1 MANPIQVNV
10 PGTMGGVPR
19 VSPTQVNNKARGGR
33 KLRVPPGLKIHNPNL
48 EPPKSPV
55 PPRNLDS
62 KATIKINDKQFEIEA
77 SDLQLIQN
85 LGRGAFGIVDKMMHR
100 PSGAIVAVKRIT
112 VTVNNEEQKRLLMD
126 LDVSMRSGS
135 CPYTVQFYG
144 ALFREGDVWICMEVM
159 DTSLDKFY
167 KKIYEDG
174 QHIPETVLAII
185 TFSVVKALHYLKTEL
200 KVMHRDVKPSNILIN
215 KVAQV
220 KICDFG
226 ISGQLVDSVAKTQDA
241 GCKPYMAPERIN
253 PKEGQTGYD
262 IKADVWSLGITMIE
276 LATGSF
282 PYKKWNTPFEQLKQ
296 VVQDPPP
303 KLPSGQF
310 SSEFEDFITCC
321 LHKDVQQR
329 ANYTELLE
337 HPFVKKGETTDFDIT
352 KYVEGVFE
360 KYGDLNEQPS

>member
-1 MANPIQVNV
+1 MMANPIQVNLPGNLGMV
-10 PGTMGGVPR
+10 PTR
-19 VSPTQVNNKARGGR
+19 QVNNKANKGVKR
-33 KLRVPPGLKIHNPNL
+33 LRVPPGLKIPNQNAT
-48 EPPKSPV
+48 PPRSPA

-62 KATIKINDKQFEIEA
+62 HATIKINDQEFEIEA
-77 SDLQLIQN
+77 NDLQLIQN
-85 LGRGAFGIVDKMMHR
+85 LGHGANGIVDKMMHR
-100 PSGAIVAVKRIT
+100 PSGAILAVKRIP

-174 QHIPETVLAII
+174 QIIPETVLGII
-185 TFSVVKALHYLKTEL
+185 TLSVVKALHYLKTDL

-215 KVAQV
+215 RKAEV

-226 ISGQLVDSVAKTQDA
+226 ISGQLVDSIAKTVDV

-253 PKEGQTGYD
+253 PPEGQAGYD

-276 LATGSF
+276 LATGSY
-282 PYKKWNTPFEQLKQ
+282 PYKKWKTPFEQLKQ

-303 KLPSGQF
+303 KLPPGKF
-310 SSEFEDFITCC
+310 SAEFEDFITNC
-321 LHKDVQQR
+321 LCKDVQKR
-329 ANYTELLE
+329 ANYIELLD
-337 HPFVKKGETTDFDIT
+337 HPFIKKAETSDFNLT
-352 KYVEGVFE
+352 NYVEGIFE
-360 KYGDLNEQPS
+360 KYGDFNEQPS

>member
-1 MANPIQVNV
+1 MMANPIQVNV
-10 PGTMGGVPR
+10 PGGSVGVQSGR
-19 VSPTQVNNKARGGR
+19 RGR
-33 KLRVPPGLKIHNPNL
+33 LRVPPGLRIPA
-48 EPPKSPV
+48 EAQQPPKSPV

-62 KATIKINDKQFEIEA
+62 HATIKINDKEFEIEA
-77 SDLQLIQN
+77 SDLQIIQN

-100 PSGAIVAVKRIT
+100 TSGAILAVKRIT

-174 QHIPETVLAII
+174 QSIPETVLAII
-185 TFSVVKALHYLKTEL
+185 AFSVVKALHYLKTEL

-215 KVAQV
+215 RKGQI

-253 PKEGQTGYD
+253 PKEGQLGYD

-303 KLPSGQF
+303 KLPADQF
-310 SSEFEDFITCC
+310 SAEFEDFITQC
-321 LHKDVQQR
+321 LHKDVQKR
-329 ANYTELLE
+329 ANYDLLLQ
-337 HPFVKKGETTDFDIT
+337 HPFIKKGETNDFDL
-352 KYVEGVFE
+352 KQYVENVFD